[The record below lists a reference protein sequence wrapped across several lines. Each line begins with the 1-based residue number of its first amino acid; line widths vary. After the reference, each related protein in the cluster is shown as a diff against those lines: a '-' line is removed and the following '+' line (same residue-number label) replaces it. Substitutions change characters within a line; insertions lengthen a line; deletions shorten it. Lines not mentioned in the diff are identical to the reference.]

1 MSLFIGLSL
10 MVISYDAFPTT
21 NISFLHNN
29 TIEFK
34 NSMYV
39 SYEQGIKKLVFKS
52 KKGNINLENQ
62 DINLIGDVKGQFILD
77 GETFTLIAKSL
88 NGNLVNKS
96 ISSKDN
102 TVFKAN
108 DMEIV
113 STSMKIFQT
122 PQEGVKIIFK
132 NANLDKIHSGSKINK
147 GRANKIELFP
157 EKGLVF
163 MEGSAEFY
171 QDNMKIIT
179 EEIHYDLNQDRI
191 LKSINAKIINNL

>member
-1 MSLFIGLSL
+1 MA
-10 MVISYDAFPTT
+10 ISYNAFPTT
-21 NISFLHNN
+21 NISFLDNN

-39 SYEQGIKKLVFKS
+39 AYEQGIKKLVFKS

-77 GETFTLIAKSL
+77 GETFILIAKSL

-102 TVFKAN
+102 TIFKAN
-108 DMEIV
+108 NMEIV

-122 PQEGVKIIFK
+122 SEEGVKIIFK
-132 NANLDKIHSGSKINK
+132 NANFDKIYSGSKINK
-147 GRANKIELFP
+147 GSANKIELFP

-163 MEGSAEFY
+163 MQGSAKFY
-171 QDNMKIIT
+171 QDNMKIIS